1 MERAN
6 SCPSFFELFKTAPGT
21 GKQDPEQT
29 EPGRLDRQG
38 LKWGNFPRSSTA
50 GVTAGERRKRSY
62 AKLVRRLKVNP
73 RGYPNSNE
81 RIGDASQSTS
91 SQAIPQAASAA
102 QTSQAAT
109 TSFVLRK

>member
-21 GKQDPEQT
+21 RKQDPEQT

-50 GVTAGERRKRSY
+50 GVTAGERRKRPFQPE
-62 AKLVRRLKVNP
+62 N
-73 RGYPNSNE
+73 
-81 RIGDASQSTS
+81 
-91 SQAIPQAASAA
+91 SQAGGPAFDSSR
-102 QTSQAAT
+102 SQDHE
-109 TSFVLRK
+109 R